1 MNRIKAESRLN
12 ELYEVIEKHNYNYY
26 VMDAPTIEDD
36 EYDAL
41 MREVKAIEKEFP
53 DLISPLSPTLRVG
66 GYALTTFEK
75 VTHTVQMG
83 SLQDVFSEEELY
95 AFDKRVREE
104 VTPRYSVEPKIDG
117 LSVSLEY
124 RDGVFT
130 RGSTRGDGFIGE
142 DITENL
148 RTIRTIPL
156 KINEKLPF
164 LELRG
169 EVYMPRK
176 SFAALVAEQ
185 EERGEQPAK
194 NPRNAAAGSLR
205 QKDSSVTAKRCLD
218 IFIFNIQ
225 QIEGKEISCHSESI
239 DYLKS
244 LGFKTI
250 SYKLYD
256 NIDDAIKRIREIGV
270 EKHDYSYDTDGAV
283 IKVNDF
289 SQRDILGA
297 TSKVPKWA
305 VAFKYPPEEK
315 ETTLREI
322 EINVGRTGALTPVA
336 IFDPVILA
344 GTSVSRASLHNQEII
359 SQLDIRLGDRII
371 VRKAGEIIPEVVKVA
386 AHSENSE
393 PFIIP
398 DICPVCG
405 HKAVRE
411 ENEAAIR
418 CINPNCKA
426 QLLRRIEH
434 FASRDAMNIDGLGEA
449 IVEALCSNGLI
460 ESPADLYELKEED
473 LLKLPKFKEKS
484 AKNLIDAI
492 NKSKENRLDRLIF
505 AIGIRGIG
513 RRSAELLCKR
523 FGDIDSIIKAKK
535 EDLLAIDT
543 FGEVLADNI
552 VSAFKDEEM
561 ISLIERLRSYGLKL
575 VYDKVGGGDKL
586 SGLTFVLTGT
596 LPTLKR
602 EEAKEMIE
610 NMGGKCS
617 GSVSK
622 KTSYVVAGEAAG
634 SKLTKAN
641 ELGITVL
648 SEEDLLK
655 MLNE

>member
-1 MNRIKAESRLN
+1 MDRIKAESRLN

-41 MREVKAIEKEFP
+41 MREVKAIEMEFP

-164 LELRG
+164 LEVRG

-305 VAFKYPPEEK
+305 VAFKYPPEKK

-535 EDLLAIDT
+535 EDILAIDT

-552 VSAFKDEEM
+552 VNAFKDEEM

>member
-1 MNRIKAESRLN
+1 MDRIKAESRLN

-41 MREVKAIEKEFP
+41 MREVKAIEMEFP

-164 LELRG
+164 LEVRG

-398 DICPVCG
+398 DRCPVCG

-535 EDLLAIDT
+535 EDILAIDT

>member
-1 MNRIKAESRLN
+1 MDRIKAESRLN

-164 LELRG
+164 LEVRG

-398 DICPVCG
+398 DRCPVCG

-535 EDLLAIDT
+535 EDILAIDT

-552 VSAFKDEEM
+552 VNAFKDEEM

>member
-1 MNRIKAESRLN
+1 MDRIKAESRLN

-164 LELRG
+164 LEVRG

-398 DICPVCG
+398 DRCPVCG

-535 EDLLAIDT
+535 EDILAIDT

-552 VSAFKDEEM
+552 VNAFKDEEM

-648 SEEDLLK
+648 SEEDLLN